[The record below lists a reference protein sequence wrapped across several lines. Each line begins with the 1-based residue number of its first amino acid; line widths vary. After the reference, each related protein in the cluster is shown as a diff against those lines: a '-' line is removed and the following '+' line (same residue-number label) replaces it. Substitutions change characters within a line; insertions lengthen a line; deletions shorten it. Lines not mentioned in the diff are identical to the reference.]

1 MGVSLVVLKVLRLGK
16 GRVIIVFRVS
26 SIEVVVSVKYC
37 WVEVEFMGW
46 VSGKWGVGGG
56 FRSIFCRNVNI
67 KEIVK
72 IGGSRR

>member
-37 WVEVEFMGW
+37 WVEVEFMG
-46 VSGKWGVGGG
+46 
-56 FRSIFCRNVNI
+56 
-67 KEIVK
+67 
-72 IGGSRR
+72 